1 MFLYVVIKSG
11 CRIHNAMMQINF
23 QVIKI
28 SRLISLTTE
37 NMSTFQNPK
46 GKEFR
51 KAFGQVM

>member
-23 QVIKI
+23 QVVRI

-46 GKEFR
+46 GKEFC
-51 KAFGQVM
+51 KAFGQVI